1 MSTQL
6 SRRRFL
12 HGSSLAAAAL
22 GLPGLVAASP
32 AASSAPVA
40 STGPQAGPVLL
51 NFNECPHGPIPAAV
65 AAARDIVPAS
75 GRYLFGLGREL
86 ATEFATQNGL
96 PVDHVAVYGGSSDP
110 LDRAALAFTSA
121 SAPIVIPDPTFEA
134 VADTAARHGATV
146 HRVPLRAD
154 GSHDVRAM
162 AAAAPDAGLVYVCN
176 PNNPTGSVTAR
187 AELDWLL
194 ANKPASSVLLVDEAY
209 IHYSDERSMLDRVAA
224 GDDIVVLRTF
234 SKLYGMAGLRLGL
247 ALGRPELLA
256 KLAAYGGNPLPVTAL
271 AAGLASLRDADV
283 VPQRR
288 RENAALRERTIAW
301 LQARGFACLPSAAN
315 CFMVD
320 VGGDGKAFAAAM
332 AERGVVIGRAWPVWP
347 QRVRVTVGTEAEMA
361 RFREVFAE
369 IATAGGRPAAASA

>member
-1 MSTQL
+1 MSSSL
-6 SRRRFL
+6 SRRHFL
-12 HGSSLAAAAL
+12 RSSSLAVAGL
-22 GLPGLVAASP
+22 GLPGLAGVAAAAAP
-32 AASSAPVA
+32 ASAAAAPAGVA
-40 STGPQAGPVLL
+40 ATGPVLL
-51 NFNECPHGPIPAAV
+51 NFNECPQGPIPAAMDAV
-65 AAARDIVPAS
+65 RNVLPAS

-86 ATEFATQNGL
+86 ATEFATQNAL
-96 PVDHVAVYGGSSDP
+96 PLDHVAVYAGSSDP

-121 SAPIVIPDPTFEA
+121 RASIVIPDPTFEA

-146 HRVPLRAD
+146 HRVPLRSD

-162 AAAAPDAGLVYVCN
+162 AAIAPDAGLIYVCN

-194 ANKPASSVLLVDEAY
+194 ANKPAGSTLLVDEAY

-224 GDDIVVLRTF
+224 GDDLIVLRTF

-256 KLAAYGGNPLPVTAL
+256 KLAAYGSNPLPVTAMV
-271 AAGLASLRDADV
+271 AGLASLRDRDV
-283 VPQRR
+283 VPTRR
-288 RENAALRERTIAW
+288 RENTALREQTVRW
-301 LQARGFACLPSAAN
+301 LEQQGFACVPSVAN

-320 VGGDGKAFAAAM
+320 VGSDGKAFAAAM

-347 QRVRVTVGTEAEMA
+347 QRVRVTVGTPEEMA
-361 RFREVFAE
+361 RFREVFAQV
-369 IATAGGRPAAASA
+369 AAARSAAA